1 MVVAVSSD
9 VVVVVLWHVVLVVD
23 DFDGWKKDKDEDGL
37 EKAAATGRRLHA
49 RRRRMV
55 FFCLCLYLP
64 KMGGDYKEGVKG
76 FVLVF
81 FSLCVMVVGVFL
93 GGGS

>member
-1 MVVAVSSD
+1 MTKVWASVVAVSSD

-55 FFCLCLYLP
+55 FLACVYICQKWTP
-64 KMGGDYKEGVKG
+64 ITRKE
-76 FVLVF
+76 
-81 FSLCVMVVGVFL
+81 
-93 GGGS
+93 